1 MNDPVP
7 RPYESILGERPRR
20 SRLQSFVIGGVCGLL
35 PVLVLAFIPLG
46 NTSGRNARQAEGQ
59 QLLGSARD
67 SARVWS
73 AKGEGKPRT
82 LRGVLRG
89 EGPMQGQFYRI
100 VDVVALP
107 HMGGGR
113 IYAVPLD
120 YYNPTMRIDFDWK
133 SGRSEIVY
141 LGPKLD
147 WP

>member
-1 MNDPVP
+1 MPV
-7 RPYESILGERPRR
+7 IVVAL
-20 SRLQSFVIGGVCGLL
+20 I
-35 PVLVLAFIPLG
+35 PVF

-67 SARVWS
+67 SARVWF
-73 AKGEGKPRT
+73 AKEEGKPRT
-82 LRGVLRG
+82 LKGVLRG
-89 EGPMQGQFYRI
+89 EGPMQGQHYRI

-120 YYNPTMRIDFDWK
+120 NYNPTMRIDFNWK
-133 SGRSEIVY
+133 SGQSEIVY
-141 LGPKLD
+141 LGPELD